1 MNDPTNQA
9 GKNVKPKVEFLAL
22 AEELQSYILSF
33 LPWQDILRCTSVSHK
48 FAVDAEPPG
57 SIVISFWQ
65 VCKALR
71 QTYISSSELQYI
83 IELGGQG
90 LLPVP
95 IADPGNHTSVSQR
108 LQLLRDKAHAW
119 FQFNFHTHSFQTV
132 SIEEQFH
139 DVTISLA
146 DGHFCLWHLE
156 TEDSENWAK
165 IVPLLPKPSE
175 QTVERHW
182 PPESL
187 CPVPDAY
194 IVDVYMDPAQNL
206 IAIAYGVN
214 NDTFQEGRFYVD
226 LRTLDGDGI
235 HPQAAGQTLFL
246 SVHTAQDNHD
256 LLTVTE
262 DLKLKGLGRHLALQC
277 CPVFND
283 VVSTPRVPWW
293 VQLWDWQHSTRSN
306 VNWHFQTY

>member
-1 MNDPTNQA
+1 M
-9 GKNVKPKVEFLAL
+9 
-22 AEELQSYILSF
+22 SSF
-33 LPWQDILRCTSVSHK
+33 
-48 FAVDAEPPG
+48 
-57 SIVISFWQ
+57 
-65 VCKALR
+65 
-71 QTYISSSELQYI
+71 ELQYI
-83 IELGGQG
+83 TELGGQQ
-90 LLPVP
+90 LLPVFDGH
-95 IADPGNHTSVSQR
+95 ISLSKR

-119 FQFNFHTHSFQTV
+119 FQFNFHAHSFQTV

-139 DVTISLA
+139 DVTISLV

-165 IVPLLPKPSE
+165 IVPILPKPSE
-175 QTVERHW
+175 QTVKRHW

-246 SVHTAQDNHD
+246 SAHTAQDNHD

-293 VQLWDWQHSTRSN
+293 VQLWDS
-306 VNWHFQTY
+306 